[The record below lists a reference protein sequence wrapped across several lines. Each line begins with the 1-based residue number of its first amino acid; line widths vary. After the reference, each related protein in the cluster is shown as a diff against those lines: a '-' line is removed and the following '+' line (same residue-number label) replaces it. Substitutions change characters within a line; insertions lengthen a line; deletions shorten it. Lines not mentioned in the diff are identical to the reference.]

1 HRAPPRPAP
10 RRAPRS
16 PSVRSL
22 EPSMVTSRYHTRIT
36 HPGLTALRGEIE
48 PARKSVLAH
57 PLYQSVTGPDA
68 LRVFMEHHVFA
79 VWDFMSLLTSLQR
92 RLTCVEVPWVPTGPV
107 ASRRLINEITLVEES
122 DAYGDGFISHFELYR
137 AAMDDMG
144 ADTGPVDAFVRELR
158 AGTPVSA
165 ALRTAR
171 VPEPAARF
179 VDATWTVLE
188 TAPTHCQAAV
198 FAFGR
203 EDLIPEMFE
212 QVVRTEDADGRTA
225 RFRDYLE
232 RHIEVDADEHTPMAM
247 HMLVDLC
254 GDDTEKWKRC
264 ADAVRTA
271 LHARADLWTAITDA
285 IAAG

>member
-1 HRAPPRPAP
+1 MA
-10 RRAPRS
+10 
-16 PSVRSL
+16 
-22 EPSMVTSRYHTRIT
+22 TSRYHTQVT
-36 HPGLTALRGEIE
+36 HPGLTALRAEIE
-48 PARKSVLAH
+48 PARKGVLAH
-57 PLYQSVTGPDA
+57 PMYHSVTTPEA
-68 LRVFMEHHVFA
+68 ARIFMEHHVFA

-92 RLTCVEVPWVPTGPV
+92 QLTCVEVPWVPSGPV

-137 AAMDDMG
+137 AAMDDVG

-158 AGTPVSA
+158 SGTPVSE

-171 VPEPAARF
+171 VPEPSARF
-179 VDATWTVLE
+179 VEGTWTVLE
-188 TAPTHCQAAV
+188 TAPVHCQAAV

-212 QVVRTEDADGRTA
+212 QVVRIEDADGRLA

-247 HMLVDLC
+247 HMLVDVC
-254 GDDTEKWKRC
+254 GDETEKWKRC
-264 ADAVRTA
+264 ADAVRSA

-285 IAAG
+285 IVTGCPPSSSGA